1 LGFDV
6 HQAFVDALIQTDPDA
21 ESGEKAGGAFR
32 HLVETNVNLY
42 AKLRE
47 REAERNPI
55 RVGLIGAGKF
65 GAMYLHQVL
74 RTPGVHLVGIADLS
88 PSRAIENLKRVGWS
102 VERYGAASLADAL
115 ALGTTF
121 LTDDWQA
128 LVKFHGID
136 VIAECTGNPVAAV
149 EHCLAAFSA
158 GKPIINVTVE
168 ADAFCGPV
176 LAYRAKKAGVIY
188 SLAYG
193 DQPGLAC
200 DLVDWARACGFPV
213 VAAGRG
219 HKWLPKYRE
228 STPETVW
235 DHWGLTAEQ
244 AARGGMNPR
253 MFNAFLDGSKPAI
266 ESAAIANATGLEA
279 PSQGLAFPPGSVDDI
294 PTLMRP
300 RSEGGVLEAKG
311 QVEVVSCLTADG
323 VQIKNDI
330 RKGVWVCFE
339 GDSEYIRNCFEE
351 YNVVTDPS
359 GRYMSSYKKWHLIGL
374 ELGISVASIV
384 LRREP
389 TGVAT
394 TFNADVAATAKKD
407 LSPGETLDGEGGYT
421 VFGKLTPAR
430 TSLAKG
436 YLPLGLAHN
445 VRLIRPVEKDCCITW
460 MDVAIDET
468 LPAVCVRR
476 EQEALYSPDSARK
489 SV

>member
-1 LGFDV
+1 L
-6 HQAFVDALIQTDPDA
+6 
-21 ESGEKAGGAFR
+21 
-32 HLVETNVNLY
+32 NLY
-42 AKLRE
+42 SKLCE
-47 REAERNPI
+47 REAARRPI

-65 GAMYLHQVL
+65 GAMYLHQAV
-74 RTPGVHLVGIADLS
+74 RTPGIHLVGIADLS
-88 PSRAIENLKRVGWS
+88 PGRAVENLKRVGWTD
-102 VERYGAASLADAL
+102 ERYGAASLEDAL
-115 ALGTTF
+115 RHGTSF
-121 LTDDWQA
+121 LTDDWRA
-128 LVKFHGID
+128 VVNCGEID

-168 ADAFCGPV
+168 ADAFCGPI
-176 LAYRAKKAGVIY
+176 LAHKAKQAGVIY

-193 DQPGLAC
+193 DQPALAC
-200 DLVDWARACGFPV
+200 DLVDWAKACGFPV

-219 HKWLPKYRE
+219 HKWLPHYRE
-228 STPETVW
+228 STPDTVW

-244 AARGGMNPR
+244 AARGGMNPK

-266 ESAAIANATGLEA
+266 ESAAIANATGLQA

-294 PTLMRP
+294 PSLMRP

-311 QVEVVSCLTADG
+311 QVEVISCLTAEG
-323 VQIKNDI
+323 APIPNDI

-339 GDSEYIRNCFEE
+339 GDSEYIRNCFQE

-374 ELGISVASIV
+374 ELGISVASIA
-384 LRREP
+384 LRQEP

-407 LSPGETLDGEGGYT
+407 LLPGDTLDGEGGYT
-421 VFGKLTPAR
+421 VFGKLTPSSA
-430 TSLAKG
+430 SLANG

-445 VRLIRPVEKDCCITW
+445 VRLLNRVAKDSIITW
-460 MDVAIDET
+460 ADVAIDET
-468 LPAVCVRR
+468 LPAVRVRR
-476 EQEALYSPDSARK
+476 EQEALYSQASERKRAQRISGSA
-489 SV
+489 